1 MNSGGAI
8 QSGRIESS
16 VEIQAVY
23 ERLRSSIRGVIVGK
37 DRVVDL
43 CLIALLALIG
53 PRVALVF
60 TWIFSGM
67 IGRAIDSWLV
77 AVLGFLFLPWTTLA
91 YVVFYDVGAGREVV
105 GFEWFLV
112 GLAFLVDLGSY
123 VGGRRARE

>member
-1 MNSGGAI
+1 
-8 QSGRIESS
+8 
-16 VEIQAVY
+16 VP
-23 ERLRSSIRGVIVGK
+23 
-37 DRVVDL
+37 